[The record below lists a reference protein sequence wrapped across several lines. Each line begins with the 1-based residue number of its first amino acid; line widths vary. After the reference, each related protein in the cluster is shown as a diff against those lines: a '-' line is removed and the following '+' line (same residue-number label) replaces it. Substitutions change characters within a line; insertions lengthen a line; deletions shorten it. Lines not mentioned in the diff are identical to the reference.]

1 MTEQDRVVLKQV
13 LFEFVRIGKIVKV
26 TAIDPKSGIEVS
38 MVGDPHA
45 GPETLKQLAK
55 RKLEYVM
62 TKRFRPES

>member
-1 MTEQDRVVLKQV
+1 MTQQDRIVLQQV
-13 LFEFVRIGKIVKV
+13 LFEFARMGKVVKV

-45 GPETLKQLAK
+45 GPETLKLLAK